1 MKVLIVAE
9 LPTFYITGVI
19 KRCIQAITEMNTTEA
34 VLFLVSLGYLFIVF
48 ATGQSAIEDT
58 KDGFDK
64 TSGSKYFSKPDQQI
78 LFFRRVLS
86 DNSPGPQNA
95 AFASGAAVCTAGGK
109 TGVAQ

>member
-1 MKVLIVAE
+1 
-9 LPTFYITGVI
+9 
-19 KRCIQAITEMNTTEA
+19 MNTTEA

-48 ATGQSAIEDT
+48 ATGQSAIEDK
-58 KDGFDK
+58 KDRFDK
-64 TSGSKYFSKPDQQI
+64 TSGSKYFSKPDQHF

-86 DNSPGPQNA
+86 ENPGPQNA